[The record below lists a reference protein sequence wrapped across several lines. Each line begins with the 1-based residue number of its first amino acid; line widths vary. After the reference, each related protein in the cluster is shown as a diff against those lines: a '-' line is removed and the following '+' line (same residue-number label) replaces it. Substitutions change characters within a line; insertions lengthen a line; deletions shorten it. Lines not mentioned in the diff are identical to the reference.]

1 VLISEIGKLRGELT
15 ELKREKTDLLLEIER
30 LRREL
35 VELKREK
42 TDLELLMETNIEH
55 SDFMTED
62 LLNKVESALRE
73 NERRFRLISE
83 TIPVP
88 IMVSR
93 VSDGTILY
101 ANEPASHLLGLPVS
115 MLLGRKTIDFF
126 LYRYADERES
136 LLNIL
141 ETQGYVSNY
150 ELRGKSADGTLFWVI
165 LSAQSL
171 RFNEVPCVL
180 GAFYDLT
187 ERKTAEEEL
196 LRLATAVEHAA
207 EGILITEK
215 DGTIRYVNPAFE
227 RITGYQKEE
236 INGQN
241 FHILDNT
248 ERPPIFYENIR
259 NIIFSGKV
267 WAGHIINKN
276 KKGKTFELEVT
287 ISPIKDKPDQIIS
300 FVAVSRDVT
309 HEVRMEKQLRQA
321 QKMEA
326 IGTLAGG
333 IAHDF
338 NNILSGIMGY
348 AELAFY
354 GIPEGSK
361 ARSQIEKALTA
372 CRRAAD
378 LVRQILAFS
387 RQTEHEMK
395 PVYMVA
401 LVKEALKLLRASLP
415 ATIEIRQN
423 IATRSGMI
431 MADPTQ
437 IHQVIM
443 NLCTNA
449 AHAMSEKG
457 GILEVSLTDVKI
469 TDLSPAYKD
478 LKPGLYLII
487 SVKDT
492 GTGMDI
498 SVKERIFEP
507 FFTTKEPGKGT
518 GMGLAMTHRIVEN
531 HGGAIVFYSEP
542 GQGTVFQVFFP
553 EIERPVRRKE
563 ESLSDKALSGNE
575 RILFVDDEETLAE
588 LGREVLETL
597 GYKVVNKKS
606 SMEALETF
614 VAAPENFDLVITD
627 QTMPK
632 MTGLELAEKLLAIRS
647 DIPIILCSGFSE
659 AITGEKLKAVGIS
672 EFMMKPFTKDEISR
686 AIRSALEK
694 RRVFE

>member
-1 VLISEIGKLRGELT
+1 MLLSEIEKLRGELT
-15 ELKREKTDLLLEIER
+15 ELKKEKADLLSEIEK

-35 VELKREK
+35 TEMKREK
-42 TDLELLMETNIEH
+42 GDLELLIETNIEH

-73 NERRFRLISE
+73 SERRFRLICE

-93 VSDGTILY
+93 ISDGTILY
-101 ANEPASHLLGLPVS
+101 ANEPASSLLGLPIS
-115 MLLGRKTIDFF
+115 MLLGRKTVDFF
-126 LYRYADERES
+126 LYRYPDERET
-136 LLNIL
+136 LLKTL

-150 ELRGKSADGTLFWVI
+150 ELRGRSAEGNLFCVV
-165 LSAQSL
+165 LSAQTL
-171 RFNEVPCVL
+171 RFNDTGCLL

-187 ERKTAEEEL
+187 ERKSAEEEL

-227 RITGYQKEE
+227 RITGYRKEE
-236 INGQN
+236 INAQN
-241 FHILDNT
+241 FRIMDNT
-248 ERPPIFYENIR
+248 ERPEIFYENIR
-259 NIIFSGKV
+259 NIIFSGNV
-267 WAGHIINKN
+267 WAGHIVNKN
-276 KKGKTFELEVT
+276 KRDKPFELEVT
-287 ISPIKDKPDQIIS
+287 ISPIKDKSDQIIS

-354 GIPEGSK
+354 GIPEGSR
-361 ARSQIEKALTA
+361 ARSQLEKVLTA

-401 LVKEALKLLRASLP
+401 LVKEVLKLLRASLP

-423 IATRSGMI
+423 IATRSGII
-431 MADPTQ
+431 MADATQ

-457 GILEVSLTDVKI
+457 GILEVNLTDVKI
-469 TDLSPAYKD
+469 TDVSTAYKD
-478 LKPGLYLII
+478 LKPGLYLSI

-492 GTGMDI
+492 GTGMEN

-518 GMGLAMTHRIVEN
+518 GMGLAMTHRIVRN
-531 HGGAIVFYSEP
+531 HGGAIVFYSES
-542 GQGTVFQVFFP
+542 GKGTVFQVFFP
-553 EIERPVRRKE
+553 EMERTVIRKE
-563 ESLSDKALSGNE
+563 ESLSDRAMSGNE

-597 GYKVVNKKS
+597 GYKVVTRKS
-606 SMEALETF
+606 STEALEAF
-614 VAAPENFDLVITD
+614 SAAPDAFDLVITD

-632 MTGLELAEKLLAIRS
+632 MTGLELAEKLLALRA

-659 AITGEKLKAVGIS
+659 AITGEKLKHIGIS
-672 EFMMKPFTKDEISR
+672 EFMMKPFTKDEISCT
-686 AIRSALEK
+686 IRKALRK
-694 RRVFE
+694 KTDA